1 MRVVPVFFTAVSI
14 KNSIRMVRIDVVPL
28 GTYGAVDWTAPS
40 LLVVALGSCGPD
52 RPARI
57 VRLVP
62 LEFRFAKC

>member
-1 MRVVPVFFTAVSI
+1 MFFTAVPI
-14 KNSIRMVRIDVVPL
+14 KNSIRTVRIDVVPL

-57 VRLVP
+57 VRA
-62 LEFRFAKC
+62 ETSADRFLHQLTGE